1 MTGSLD
7 FSTADQ
13 SVFNAAY
20 WAYQAPVVR
29 NAFGPASG
37 AVAFSNAL
45 LNEALLLVRQGYP
58 IDTQIMFWQWDP
70 YATMLMRVNYGY
82 KWVPNIAQQGIQLA
96 PGLVFPG
103 LIPYDP
109 DHPPVGAITRISIF
123 PGDFPPYYVA
133 PNPLPVARSP
143 IGALLTTDSQGVM
156 FYAAN
161 MPESGT
167 FLNGQTYI
175 EDGKTY
181 TYERSS
187 LFSTALWT
195 AHA

>member
-1 MTGSLD
+1 MSKMSKIRIEAEEKNPGQSRITIDGVEPNFVSEVTLVHRAGSPATLVLKS
-7 FSTADQ
+7 F
-13 SVFNAAY
+13 
-20 WAYQAPVVR
+20 
-29 NAFGPASG
+29 PASHLIEG
-37 AVAFSNAL
+37 DAQVTMITVCPSCRREVVKENGEWKRAVRCHV
-45 LNEALLLVRQGYP
+45 EP
-58 IDTQIMFWQWDP
+58 
-70 YATMLMRVNYGY
+70 
-82 KWVPNIAQQGIQLA
+82 
-96 PGLVFPG
+96 
-103 LIPYDP
+103 
-109 DHPPVGAITRISIF
+109 
-123 PGDFPPYYVA
+123 YVA

-143 IGALLTTDSQGVM
+143 VGALLTTDSQGVM

-195 AHA
+195 ARGRDAGSGHAAG